1 MDNTMTDLII
11 AALVFVAGL
20 SLLLGGAEVLVRS
33 ASSLGKRFGF
43 SPLVIGLTIVA
54 FSTSAPEIVI
64 SVQAALTDRGDIALG
79 NVFGSNLANIGLI
92 LGVTALLRP
101 LGVQQRSVRLDA
113 PIMLLTMALSG
124 GLLLDGIIG
133 RWEGGFLVL
142 LMAGLIVL
150 RIALENRDPS
160 GDIADV
166 PAALWPLKY
175 AAMGILSGILLLT
188 TGGALLIRGSV
199 DLATLFGVPEAVIAI
214 SVVAIGTSLPEL
226 STSVLAA
233 LRGNAD
239 MAIGNV
245 LGSNIFNACAV
256 LGLAALAKPISGDT
270 FMLEVLATLVLGF
283 LLLPMLRSGFRIER
297 WEGALLLILYT
308 IALVSS
314 FLIHTP
320 F

>member
-1 MDNTMTDLII
+1 M
-11 AALVFVAGL
+11 
-20 SLLLGGAEVLVRS
+20 
-33 ASSLGKRFGF
+33 
-43 SPLVIGLTIVA
+43 
-54 FSTSAPEIVI
+54 
-64 SVQAALTDRGDIALG
+64 
-79 NVFGSNLANIGLI
+79 
-92 LGVTALLRP
+92 
-101 LGVQQRSVRLDA
+101 
-113 PIMLLTMALSG
+113 
-124 GLLLDGIIG
+124 
-133 RWEGGFLVL
+133 
-142 LMAGLIVL
+142 
-150 RIALENRDPS
+150 
-160 GDIADV
+160 
-166 PAALWPLKY
+166 
-175 AAMGILSGILLLT
+175 
-188 TGGALLIRGSV
+188 
-199 DLATLFGVPEAVIAI
+199 
-214 SVVAIGTSLPEL
+214 
-226 STSVLAA
+226 LAA